1 MINQE
6 KDRESMIV
14 ESFEYPNRKNAFITV
29 QTLEEPYG
37 PGSEPVISVGCT
49 LKGATDDPTWKVHV
63 PLALA
68 SQVAGAIQRRIRGRK
83 LTSSPIPTGEV
94 KKSSENESSE

>member
-6 KDRESMIV
+6 KDQEDMIV

-37 PGSEPVISVGCT
+37 PGSEPVVSVGCT

-68 SQVAGAIQRRIRGRK
+68 NQVADAIQRRIRQGPHQ
-83 LTSSPIPTGEV
+83 SSPVPSREV
-94 KKSSENESSE
+94 KKASENENSK